1 MSEISI
7 ETCLDLVPNRFN
19 LSILVMNRA
28 KEILHG
34 AKSKVETTK
43 YTKKAVNKA
52 IKEIENNEID
62 LVELKEKIK
71 HNLLVNNLFLKDNK
85 NFGDIN
91 NNEEIDSKNN
101 DDFEDYMDDIDED
114 LDDDFEDDIGN
125 DIDGNDIDGDDLE

>member
-34 AKSKVETTK
+34 AKSKIETTK

-62 LVELKEKIK
+62 LVELREKIK
-71 HNLLVNNLFLKDNK
+71 HSLLVNNLFLKDNK
-85 NFGDIN
+85 NFEDNNIEDIP
-91 NNEEIDSKNN
+91 SKN
-101 DDFEDYMDDIDED
+101 DDYFEDDLDDLDD
-114 LDDDFEDDIGN
+114 LDDDFEE
-125 DIDGNDIDGDDLE
+125 DIDSDVGDIDLDGDDLE

>member
-28 KEILHG
+28 KEILYG

-62 LVELKEKIK
+62 LFELREKIK

-85 NFGDIN
+85 NLEDIN
-91 NNEEIDSKNN
+91 SNEELDLKNN
-101 DDFEDYMDDIDED
+101 DDFEDDIDDLDED
-114 LDDDFEDDIGN
+114 LDDDFEDDDEN
-125 DIDGNDIDGDDLE
+125 DIDDTDIDVDDLD